1 MPFLPLKWQFL
12 FQRLTRETRFM
23 LILGIESS
31 CDETAAAV
39 LRDGHTLLS
48 NVINSQIAVH
58 SPYGGVVPEL
68 ASRNHLENIYPVV
81 AAALSQAGVTLDDLD
96 GLAVTQ
102 GPGLVGSLLIG
113 LSFAKAISAVKGI
126 PYVGVD
132 HIVGHL
138 LSPFLEKEQP
148 EFPYIA
154 LVASGGHSSIFL
166 VQDHTTIQTLGR
178 TRDDAAGEAFDK
190 VGKILGLQYP
200 GGPVIS
206 RLAEQGNPAA
216 IPFPRAWLG
225 PDSLDF
231 SFSGLKTSV
240 ANYVHQHQQK
250 DEPFN
255 IPDVCASFQ
264 EAVVEVLCKK
274 ALKAAKSHGI
284 STVVLAGGV
293 AANSRLRSVLQDLGA
308 ERSIKIFMPSLE
320 LCTDNAAMIALA
332 GFYHFA
338 EKATTSFET
347 DAYSR
352 SPVLHPGPVPGATSP
367 IAQQV
372 GSEP

>member
-1 MPFLPLKWQFL
+1 
-12 FQRLTRETRFM
+12 M

-48 NVINSQIAVH
+48 NVINSQVAVH

-68 ASRNHLENIYPVV
+68 ASRKHLENIYPVV
-81 AAALSQAGVTLDDLD
+81 EAALSQAGITLDDLD

-132 HIVGHL
+132 HIVGHI

-148 EFPYIA
+148 DFPYIA

-166 VQDHTTIQTLGR
+166 VNSHTDIHPLGR

-190 VGKILGLQYP
+190 VGKILGLEYP

-206 RLAEQGNPAA
+206 RLAEEGNPAT
-216 IPFPRAWLG
+216 IPFPRAWLD

-250 DEPFN
+250 NEPFN
-255 IPDVCASFQ
+255 IHDVCASFQ

-274 ALKAAKSHGI
+274 VLKAAQMHQI
-284 STVVLAGGV
+284 STVALAGGV
-293 AANSRLRSVLQDLGA
+293 AANSRLRAALQSLGG
-308 ERSIKIFMPSLE
+308 ERDIKIFMPSLD

-332 GFYHFA
+332 GFYHFSA
-338 EKATTSFET
+338 RATTSFDT

-352 SPVLHPGPVPGATSP
+352 SPLLHAGPALEGSP
-367 IAQQV
+367 PVSPEIRLQ
-372 GSEP
+372 

>member
-1 MPFLPLKWQFL
+1 
-12 FQRLTRETRFM
+12 M

-39 LRDGHTLLS
+39 LRDGNTLLS
-48 NVINSQIAVH
+48 NVINSQVAVH

-68 ASRNHLENIYPVV
+68 ASRKHLENIYPVV
-81 AAALSQAGVTLDDLD
+81 EAALTQAGVTLNDLD

-138 LSPFLEKEQP
+138 LSPFLEKEHP

-166 VQDHTTIQTLGR
+166 VHDHAAIQPLGR

-190 VGKILGLQYP
+190 VGKILGLKYP

-206 RLAEQGNPAA
+206 RLAEGGNPAA
-216 IPFPRAWLG
+216 IPFPRAWLA

-231 SFSGLKTSV
+231 SFSGLKTAV
-240 ANYVHQHQQK
+240 ANYVHQRRQK
-250 DEPFN
+250 NEPFN

-264 EAVVEVLCKK
+264 EAVVEVLCEKV
-274 ALKAAKSHGI
+274 LKAAQMHQI
-284 STVVLAGGV
+284 STVALAGGV
-293 AANSRLRSVLQDLGA
+293 AANSRLRASLQNLGA
-308 ERSIKIFMPSLE
+308 ERNIKIFMPSLE

-332 GFYHFA
+332 GFYHFS
-338 EKATTSFET
+338 EKATTSFDT

-352 SPVLHPGPVPGATSP
+352 SPFLHPGPVFGGSP
-367 IAQQV
+367 PTPPEVRA
-372 GSEP
+372 EP

>member
-1 MPFLPLKWQFL
+1 
-12 FQRLTRETRFM
+12 M

-39 LRDGHTLLS
+39 LRDGNTLLS

-68 ASRNHLENIYPVV
+68 ASRKHLENIYPVV
-81 AAALSQAGVTLDDLD
+81 ETALRQAGITLDDLD

-148 EFPYIA
+148 KFPYIA

-166 VQDHTTIQTLGR
+166 VQDHTTIQPLGR

-190 VGKILGLQYP
+190 VGKILGLEYP

-240 ANYVHQHQQK
+240 ANYVHQRQQK
-250 DEPFN
+250 NEPFD

-264 EAVVEVLCKK
+264 EAVVEVLCTKV
-274 ALKAAKSHGI
+274 LKAAQMHGI
-284 STVVLAGGV
+284 ATVALAGGV
-293 AANSRLRSVLQDLGA
+293 AANSRLRVALQTLGA
-308 ERSIKIFMPSLE
+308 ERGIKIFMPSFE

-332 GFYHFA
+332 GFYHFGQ
-338 EKATTSFET
+338 KATTSFDT

-352 SPVLHPGPVPGATSP
+352 SPILHPRAVLGGSPPTPPEIRVGP
-367 IAQQV
+367 
-372 GSEP
+372 

>member
-1 MPFLPLKWQFL
+1 
-12 FQRLTRETRFM
+12 M

-39 LRDGHTLLS
+39 LRDGRILLS
-48 NVINSQIAVH
+48 NVINSQVAVH

-68 ASRNHLENIYPVV
+68 ASRKHLENIYPVV
-81 AAALSQAGVTLDDLD
+81 EAALAQAGVGLDDLD
-96 GLAVTQ
+96 GVAVTQ
-102 GPGLVGSLLIG
+102 GPGLVGALLIG
-113 LSFAKAISAVKGI
+113 LSFAKAVSAVKGI
-126 PYVGVD
+126 PHVGVD

-138 LSPFLEKEQP
+138 LSPFLEQDQP

-166 VQDHTTIQTLGR
+166 VHDHTTSQPLGR

-190 VGKILGLQYP
+190 VGKILGLEYP

-216 IPFPRAWLG
+216 IHFPRAWLG
-225 PDSLDF
+225 QGSLDF

-240 ANYVHQHQQK
+240 ANYVHQHRQK
-250 DEPFN
+250 NEPFH

-264 EAVVEVLCKK
+264 EAVVEVLCEK
-274 ALKAAKSHGI
+274 ALTAARMHGI
-284 STVVLAGGV
+284 STVALAGGV
-293 AANSRLRSVLQDLGA
+293 AANARLRAVLQDVGA
-308 ERSIKIFMPSLE
+308 QRGIKIFMPSLA

-352 SPVLHPGPVPGATSP
+352 SPVLHPGPLSGGDSP
-367 IAQQV
+367 APPTV
-372 GSEP
+372 RAAP

>member
-1 MPFLPLKWQFL
+1 
-12 FQRLTRETRFM
+12 M

-39 LRDGHTLLS
+39 LRDGTTVLS
-48 NVINSQIAVH
+48 NVINTQVAVH

-68 ASRNHLENIYPVV
+68 ASRKHLENIYPVV
-81 AAALSQAGVTLDDLD
+81 EAALAQAGVTLDDLD

-138 LSPFLEKEQP
+138 LSPFLEQEQP

-166 VQDHTTIQTLGR
+166 VQSHTAIQPLGR

-190 VGKILGLQYP
+190 VGKILGLEYP

-206 RLAEQGNPAA
+206 RLATEGNPAA
-216 IPFPRAWLG
+216 IAFPRAWLG

-240 ANYVHQHQQK
+240 ANYVHQRQQK
-250 DEPFN
+250 NEPFS

-264 EAVVEVLCKK
+264 EAVVEVLCEK
-274 ALKAAKSHGI
+274 ALKAAQMHHI
-284 STVVLAGGV
+284 SSIALAGGV
-293 AANSRLRSVLQDLGA
+293 AANLRLRAALQKLG
-308 ERSIKIFMPSLE
+308 SQHNIKIFMPSLE

-332 GFYHFA
+332 GFYHFSK
-338 EKATTSFET
+338 KATTSFET

-352 SPVLHPGPVPGATSP
+352 SPILHPGTVAPGNSP
-367 IAQQV
+367 NPP
-372 GSEP
+372 ETCTKP

>member
-1 MPFLPLKWQFL
+1 
-12 FQRLTRETRFM
+12 M

-48 NVINSQIAVH
+48 NVINSQVAVH

-68 ASRNHLENIYPVV
+68 ASRKHLENIYPVV
-81 AAALSQAGVTLDDLD
+81 AAALAQAGVTLDDLD

-113 LSFAKAISAVKGI
+113 LSFAKAISAVRGI

-166 VQDHTTIQTLGR
+166 VQGHTAIQTLGR

-190 VGKILGLQYP
+190 VGKILGLEYP

-206 RLAEQGNPAA
+206 RLAEQGNAAA
-216 IPFPRAWLG
+216 IPFPRAWLT

-240 ANYVHQHQQK
+240 ANYVHQRQQK
-250 DEPFN
+250 NEPFS

-264 EAVVEVLCKK
+264 EAVVEVLCEKV
-274 ALKAAKSHGI
+274 LKAAQLHGI
-284 STVVLAGGV
+284 STVALAGGV
-293 AANSRLRSVLQDLGA
+293 AANARLRAALQDLGSQ
-308 ERSIKIFMPSLE
+308 RGIKIFMPSLE

-332 GFYHFA
+332 GFYQFA
-338 EKATTSFET
+338 EKATTSLDT

-352 SPVLHPGPVPGATSP
+352 SPVLHPGPGPGGRPVTPPTVRA
-367 IAQQV
+367 
-372 GSEP
+372 EP

>member
-1 MPFLPLKWQFL
+1 
-12 FQRLTRETRFM
+12 M

-39 LRDGHTLLS
+39 LRDGCTLLS
-48 NVINSQIAVH
+48 NVINSQVAAH
-58 SPYGGVVPEL
+58 SPYGGVVPEI
-68 ASRNHLENIYPVV
+68 ASRKHLENIYPVV
-81 AAALSQAGVTLDDLD
+81 EAALNQAGVSLDDLD

-154 LVASGGHSSIFL
+154 MVASGGHSSIFL
-166 VQDHTTIQTLGR
+166 VRSHTSIMPLGR

-190 VGKILGLQYP
+190 VGKILGLEYP
-200 GGPVIS
+200 GGPIIS
-206 RLAEQGNPAA
+206 RLAETGNHAA
-216 IPFPRAWLG
+216 IAFPRAWLA

-240 ANYVHQHQQK
+240 ANYVHQRRQNN
-250 DEPFN
+250 ESFN
-255 IPDVCASFQ
+255 VPDLCASFQ
-264 EAVVEVLCKK
+264 EAVVEVLCEK
-274 ALKAAKSHGI
+274 ALKAAQIHGV
-284 STVVLAGGV
+284 STIALAGGV
-293 AANSRLRSVLQDLGA
+293 AANPRLRATLQNLGA
-308 ERSIKIFMPSLE
+308 RRNIKVFMPSLE
-320 LCTDNAAMIALA
+320 FCTDNAAMIALT
-332 GFYHFA
+332 GFYYFP
-338 EKATTSFET
+338 ERATTSLDT

-352 SPVLHPGPVPGATSP
+352 SPLLNPGSFLNEIMPTPAAPQRVKP
-367 IAQQV
+367 
-372 GSEP
+372 

>member
-1 MPFLPLKWQFL
+1 
-12 FQRLTRETRFM
+12 M

-39 LRDGHTLLS
+39 LRDGNILLS

-68 ASRNHLENIYPVV
+68 ASRKHLENIYPVV
-81 AAALSQAGVTLDDLD
+81 ETALSQAGVTLDDLD

-138 LSPFLEKEQP
+138 LSPFLEKNQP
-148 EFPYIA
+148 EFPYVA
-154 LVASGGHSSIFL
+154 LVASGGHSSLFL
-166 VQDHTTIQTLGR
+166 VHDHTVIQTLGR

-190 VGKILGLQYP
+190 VGKILGLEYP

-206 RLAEQGNPAA
+206 RLAEGGNPAA
-216 IPFPRAWLG
+216 IPFPRAWLA

-231 SFSGLKTSV
+231 SFSGLKTAV
-240 ANYVHQHQQK
+240 ANYVHQRQQK
-250 DEPFN
+250 NEPFN

-264 EAVVEVLCKK
+264 EAVVEVLCEK
-274 ALKAAKSHGI
+274 AFNAAQRHQI
-284 STVVLAGGV
+284 STIALAGGV
-293 AANSRLRSVLQDLGA
+293 AANSRLRASFKNLGA
-308 ERSIKIFMPSLE
+308 QRGIKVFMPSLE

-332 GFYHFA
+332 GFYHFSA
-338 EKATTSFET
+338 KATTSLDT

-352 SPVLHPGPVPGATSP
+352 SPLLHPGPILAESSPTPPQVPAKP
-367 IAQQV
+367 
-372 GSEP
+372 

>member
-1 MPFLPLKWQFL
+1 
-12 FQRLTRETRFM
+12 M

-39 LRDGHTLLS
+39 LRDGTTLLS
-48 NVINSQIAVH
+48 NVINSQVAVH

-68 ASRNHLENIYPVV
+68 ASRKHLENIYPVV
-81 AAALSQAGVTLDDLD
+81 DTALNQAGITLDDLD

-148 EFPYIA
+148 GFPYIA

-166 VQDHTTIQTLGR
+166 IHNHTDIQPLGR

-190 VGKILGLQYP
+190 VGKILGLEYP

-216 IPFPRAWLG
+216 IPFPRAWLT

-240 ANYVHQHQQK
+240 ANYVHQRQQK
-250 DEPFN
+250 NEPFY

-264 EAVVEVLCKK
+264 EAVVEVLCTKV
-274 ALKAAKSHGI
+274 LKAAQLHKI
-284 STVVLAGGV
+284 STVALAGGV
-293 AANSRLRSVLQDLGA
+293 AANSRLRASLQNLGA
-308 ERSIKIFMPSLE
+308 ERGIKIFMPSLE

-332 GFYHFA
+332 GFYHFS
-338 EKATTSFET
+338 EKATTSFDT

-352 SPVLHPGPVPGATSP
+352 SPLLNPRPISSGTAPNSP
-367 IAQQV
+367 EIRT
-372 GSEP
+372 EP

>member
-1 MPFLPLKWQFL
+1 
-12 FQRLTRETRFM
+12 M

-39 LRDGHTLLS
+39 LRDGKTLLS
-48 NVINSQIAVH
+48 NVINSQVAVH

-68 ASRNHLENIYPVV
+68 ASRQHLENIYPVV
-81 AAALSQAGVTLDDLD
+81 EAALRQAGVTLDDLD

-132 HIVGHL
+132 HITGHL
-138 LSPFLEKEQP
+138 LSPFLEKAQP

-154 LVASGGHSSIFL
+154 LVASGGHSSIFP
-166 VQDHTTIQTLGR
+166 VRDHTTIQPLGR

-190 VGKILGLQYP
+190 VGKILGLEYP

-216 IPFPRAWLG
+216 IAFPRAWLG

-231 SFSGLKTSV
+231 SFSGLKTAV

-250 DEPFN
+250 NEPFD

-264 EAVVEVLCKK
+264 EAVVEVLCEK
-274 ALKAAKSHGI
+274 ALKAAQMHGI
-284 STVVLAGGV
+284 STVALAGGV
-293 AANSRLRSVLQDLGA
+293 AANSRLRAALQDLGSQ
-308 ERSIKIFMPSLE
+308 RSIKVFMPSLE

-332 GFYHFA
+332 GFYHFS
-338 EKATTSFET
+338 EKATTSLDT

-352 SPVLHPGPVPGATSP
+352 SPFLHPNPVPAGSP
-367 IAQQV
+367 PPPLAV
-372 GSEP
+372 RAEP

>member
-1 MPFLPLKWQFL
+1 M
-12 FQRLTRETRFM
+12 ETPPM

-39 LRDGHTLLS
+39 LRDGRTVLS
-48 NVINSQIAVH
+48 NVINSQVAVH

-68 ASRNHLENIYPVV
+68 ASRKHLENIYPVV
-81 AAALSQAGVTLDDLD
+81 EAALSQAGVTLDDID

-102 GPGLVGSLLIG
+102 GPGLVGALLVG
-113 LSFAKAISAVKGI
+113 LSFAKGLSAVKGI

-138 LSPFLEKEQP
+138 LSPFLEKEHP

-166 VQDHTTIQTLGR
+166 VIDHTTIRPLGR

-190 VGKILGLQYP
+190 VGKILGLEYP

-206 RLAEQGNPAA
+206 RLAEKGNPAA

-231 SFSGLKTSV
+231 SFSGLKTAV
-240 ANYVHQHQQK
+240 ANYVHQRRQK
-250 DEPFN
+250 NEPVD

-274 ALKAAKSHGI
+274 VIMAAQQQGI
-284 STVVLAGGV
+284 STIALAGGV
-293 AANSRLRSVLQDLGA
+293 AANSRLRSTLHNLGA
-308 ERSIKIFMPSLE
+308 TQNIKIFMPSRE

-332 GFYHFA
+332 GFYHFPQ
-338 EKATTSFET
+338 KATTSFDT

-352 SPVLHPGPVPGATSP
+352 SPLLHPGFAPNGSSP
-367 IAQQV
+367 A
-372 GSEP
+372 SPEPRSAP